1 MKVRAEINPLI
12 KVERERRAELSD
24 IQNGT
29 LRRLIGRVKLPR
41 ANQED
46 IGAVVVAQDG
56 IVVQESDT
64 KGETLFFFSIQ
75 LQIIFYNKLL

>member
-1 MKVRAEINPLI
+1 M
-12 KVERERRAELSD
+12 SD

-46 IGAVVVAQDG
+46 IGAVIVAQDG
-56 IVVQESDT
+56 IVVQESDA
-64 KGETLFFFSIQ
+64 KGKNRSFLS
-75 LQIIFYNKLL
+75 IFYDFCEKNAFVGLIK